1 MSDNRF
7 KINHKEQRAVA
18 GNWGKPDKTTQKNT
32 NIPDPLYPKQKR
44 KASKKYK
51 KKLKKIYLSPYE
63 SCPFCKTKLR
73 NLPKEDIDSSS
84 KFTIFFCYRYEKI
97 CRQCGAKKVEECPSC
112 HYPTWYLD
120 EIYKHQYNG
129 CGFEG
134 KRINKNKHIRSNF
147 DDYLKEN

>member
-18 GNWGKPDKTTQKNT
+18 GNCGKPDKTTQKNT
-32 NIPDPLYPKQKR
+32 NIPDPLYPKRKR
-44 KASKKYK
+44 KSSKKYK
-51 KKLKKIYLSPYE
+51 KTIRKQIMSTYTN
-63 SCPFCKTKLR
+63 CPFCRTELR
-73 NLPKEDIDSSS
+73 KLPKEDIDSSD
-84 KFTIFFCYRYEKI
+84 KFQIFDKYEEK
-97 CRQCGAKKVEECPSC
+97 CRRCGAIKVNDCPSC
-112 HYPTWYLD
+112 HRATWYLD

-134 KRINKNKHIRSNF
+134 KRINKNKHIGSNF